1 MTVARLHRRQRPRDL
16 SRGGRVEWSL
26 EPADTAAIPR
36 LRQRIMRLL
45 GRQASRDA
53 DLAASE
59 VVVAEL
65 LTNALAHTAGKAWV
79 SLRWDGTHPLLSVA
93 DLGPGFPT
101 GEASAGA
108 GASGGTTIVGPRP
121 PMTTERSLVA
131 QLPEDPLAD
140 GGRGLYLVA
149 HLALDVAVV
158 TRSTGGSVVS
168 VTLNL
173 HRASDDQVE
182 SREPL
187 PPAPRIRLTAFD
199 RLTG

>member
-1 MTVARLHRRQRPRDL
+1 MSVARQYRRQRPRDL
-16 SRGGRVEWSL
+16 SRGGRVEWAL
-26 EPADTAAIPR
+26 EPADTASIPG

-93 DLGPGFPT
+93 DLGPGFPA
-101 GEASAGA
+101 GEAV
-108 GASGGTTIVGPRP
+108 GGTMIVQPRP
-121 PMTTERSLVA
+121 PMTAERSLVA
-131 QLPEDPLAD
+131 RLPEDPLAD

-173 HRASDDQVE
+173 HRASDGQAQT
-182 SREPL
+182 REPG
-187 PPAPRIRLTAFD
+187 PPAPRIRLTALD